1 MNRLLGAI
9 SVHIVP
15 GEGLASAGD
24 APGLVVYGTGLAVFP
39 DGLGMDVT
47 TGDGT

>member
-1 MNRLLGAI
+1 MHTL
-9 SVHIVP
+9 P

-24 APGLVVYGTGLAVFP
+24 APGLDVYGVGLAVFP
-39 DGLGMDVT
+39 DGLGTDVT